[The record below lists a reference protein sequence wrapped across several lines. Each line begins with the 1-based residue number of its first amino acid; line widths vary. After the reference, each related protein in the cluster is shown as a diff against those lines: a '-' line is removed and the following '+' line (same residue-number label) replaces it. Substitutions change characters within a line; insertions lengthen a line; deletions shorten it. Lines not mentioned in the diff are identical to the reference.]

1 VFARVALSTSA
12 TDAAERIRVSPN
24 FRRHVIFGA
33 NTDVG
38 KTLVSTGLV
47 RASLQNS
54 SFVNYIKPLQC
65 GGSDQAFVEKHISS
79 NSNLHGQTLFSWETP
94 ASPHVASIKENLPK
108 SDEEVLGA
116 LESALMDI
124 SKACLSQATTTTWI
138 ETAGGV
144 LSPSAASPLNQ
155 SPDHAFTNGWGWST
169 QADLYRPFA
178 KFAPVVLVGDGR
190 LGGISAT
197 LSAMESLLIRGYDIA
212 GMVVPETGYDN
223 ASALR
228 DYASRKSKLHS
239 EGGRILFP
247 NPSDSIV
254 SLPEIP
260 PYPEPLHEWYDS
272 PQVSET
278 LEAFDIHLSQ
288 FWTERIKELNY

>member
-1 VFARVALSTSA
+1 MVGGGHDIVRQYVTLTKLMLSRRTFPVFARVALSTSA

-144 LSPSAASPLNQ
+144 LSPSCSLSLESIARPCLYKWMGMEYTSRFVSTVCQICARRV
-155 SPDHAFTNGWGWST
+155 GWRWPTGW
-169 QADLYRPFA
+169 
-178 KFAPVVLVGDGR
+178 
-190 LGGISAT
+190 
-197 LSAMESLLIRGYDIA
+197 
-212 GMVVPETGYDN
+212 
-223 ASALR
+223 
-228 DYASRKSKLHS
+228 H
-239 EGGRILFP
+239 
-247 NPSDSIV
+247 
-254 SLPEIP
+254 
-260 PYPEPLHEWYDS
+260 
-272 PQVSET
+272 
-278 LEAFDIHLSQ
+278 
-288 FWTERIKELNY
+288 